1 MLVVG
6 LTGGI
11 GSGKSAAANAFAKL
25 GVPIIDTDVLAREV
39 VLPGEEA
46 HTEIVKRYGVEITL
60 PNGSLDRQKLRKKIV
75 ENPDERVWLEKLL
88 HPKIRSLA
96 AKKIASLTTKYCI
109 LVVPLL
115 IENLPYP
122 LIHRILVVDCP
133 EALQIS
139 RTQDRDHS
147 SLEVIQGLMNAQVTR
162 QQRLAAADDILVN
175 DQDIMHLESEV
186 AKLHKLYSSIN

>member
-11 GSGKSAAANAFAKL
+11 GSGKSAVANAFAKL

-39 VLPGEEA
+39 VLPKEEA
-46 HTEIVKRYGVEITL
+46 HDEIIKRYGLEMTL
-60 PNGSLDRQKLRKKIV
+60 PDRSLDRQKLRKKIV
-75 ENPDERVWLEKLL
+75 ENPSEREWLEKLL

-96 AKKIASLTTKYCI
+96 AQKIKALTAKYCV

-122 LIHRILVVDCP
+122 LINRILVVDCS

-139 RTQDRDHS
+139 RTQQRDHA
-147 SLEVIQGLMNAQVTR
+147 SLDEIQGLMKAQVTR

-175 DQDIMHLESEV
+175 DQDITHLESEV
-186 AKLHKLYSSIN
+186 AKLHKLYSSI